1 MACSELLHGKG
12 SHVKTT
18 RATYRNYDARPAMKY
33 GSEAY

>member
-12 SHVKTT
+12 SHLKTR
-18 RATYRNYDARPAMKY
+18 RAIYRNYDVRQAMKY